1 MELILIEF
9 SPGLDG
15 GGIVH
20 GRATGRFMVRTVVL
34 WWRERARRRVRR
46 DIFLWACEELAN
58 GKRNLLNGKR
68 NLLNLTQNLLN
79 LTSIL
84 KLAK

>member
-20 GRATGRFMVRTVVL
+20 SRATGRFMVL
-34 WWRERARRRVRR
+34 WCCGREREQEGEYGVSFFCGLTHAQPK
-46 DIFLWACEELAN
+46 ELA
-58 GKRNLLNGKR
+58 NGKR
-68 NLLNLTQNLLN
+68 NLLNLTQNL
-79 LTSIL
+79 
-84 KLAK
+84 

>member
-1 MELILIEF
+1 M
-9 SPGLDG
+9 
-15 GGIVH
+15 V
-20 GRATGRFMVRTVVL
+20 GRPADLWYVL
-34 WWRERARRRVRR
+34 WCCGGEREQEGEFGVTF
-46 DIFLWACEELAN
+46 FLWACEELAN

>member
-20 GRATGRFMVRTVVL
+20 GRATGQFMVL
-34 WWRERARRRVRR
+34 WCCGGEREQEGEFGVS
-46 DIFLWACEELAN
+46 FFVWACEELAN
-58 GKRNLLNGKR
+58 GKRNLLN
-68 NLLNLTQNLLN
+68 LTQNL
-79 LTSIL
+79 
-84 KLAK
+84 

>member
-20 GRATGRFMVRTVVL
+20 GQATGRFMVRTVLL

-46 DIFLWACEELAN
+46 DIFLWVA
-58 GKRNLLNGKR
+58 RNL
-68 NLLNLTQNLLN
+68 QM
-79 LTSIL
+79 
-84 KLAK
+84 AKGTC